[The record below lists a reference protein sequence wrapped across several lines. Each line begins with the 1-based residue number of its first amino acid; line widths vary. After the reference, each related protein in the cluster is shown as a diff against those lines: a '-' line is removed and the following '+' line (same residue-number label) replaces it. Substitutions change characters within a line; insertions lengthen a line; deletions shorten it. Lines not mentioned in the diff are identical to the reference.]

1 MQQHAPLA
9 ATPTRMMIAG
19 RIGWLRGAIGAGLA
33 VALTALIGRLALGND
48 PALPWL
54 IASMGASAVLI
65 FVLPASPLAQPW
77 PVAGSHVLSATIGL
91 ITHALL
97 GATWLSAGLAV
108 GLTIAMMSLLRCLH
122 PAAGG
127 TVLITALPSP
137 AVAAAGVGFLV
148 TPLALNVL
156 VLLAA
161 GFAWNRLTGH
171 SYPHR
176 PAPQVPQPDWI
187 GHIEDSDLDAV
198 LAEWDE
204 VLDVSRADLAA
215 LVHAVEGK
223 VRERRGAAATA
234 SAPRPKSPQSHPVPA
249 D

>member
-1 MQQHAPLA
+1 MEKHAPLA
-9 ATPTRMMIAG
+9 ATPARMMFAG
-19 RIGWLRGAIGAGLA
+19 RIGWLRGAMGAGLA
-33 VALTALIGRLALGND
+33 IALTALVSRIAMGND

-77 PVAGSHVLSATIGL
+77 PVAGSHLLSASIGL
-91 ITHALL
+91 AIHALF
-97 GATWLSAGLAV
+97 GATWLGAGLAV
-108 GLTIAMMSLLRCLH
+108 GLTIAGMSLLRCLH

-137 AVAAAGVGFLV
+137 AVAAAGAWFLL
-148 TPLALNVL
+148 TPLALNV
-156 VLLAA
+156 VILLAA
-161 GFAWNRLTGH
+161 GVVWNRLTGH
-171 SYPHR
+171 SYPHHA
-176 PAPQVPQPDWI
+176 APQPAQPDWI

-204 VLDVSRADLAA
+204 VLDVSREDLLAV
-215 LVHAVEGK
+215 VHAVEGK
-223 VRERRGAAATA
+223 VRERRAARAT
-234 SAPRPKSPQSHPVPA
+234 SPLPQRRQPHPAPA

>member
-1 MQQHAPLA
+1 MQPHAPLA
-9 ATPTRMMIAG
+9 ATPARMMFAG
-19 RIGWLRGAIGAGLA
+19 RIGWLRGALGAGLA
-33 VALTALIGRLALGND
+33 IALTALISHAVMAGD

-77 PVAGSHVLSATIGL
+77 PVAGSHLLAASIGL
-91 ITHALL
+91 AVHGLL
-97 GATWLSAGLAV
+97 GTTWLGAGLAV
-108 GLTIAMMSLLRCLH
+108 GLTIAGMSLLRCLH

-137 AVAAAGVGFLV
+137 AVAAAGAAFLL

-161 GFAWNRLTGH
+161 GVVWNRLTGH

-176 PAPQVPQPDWI
+176 AAPQPPQPDWI

-198 LAEWDE
+198 LGEWDE
-204 VLDVSRADLAA
+204 VLDVSRDDLLA

-223 VRERRGAAATA
+223 VRARRAPKA
-234 SAPRPKSPQSHPVPA
+234 SSPQAKTPQPDPVQA
-249 D
+249 G

>member
-1 MQQHAPLA
+1 MQPHAPLA
-9 ATPTRMMIAG
+9 ATPARMMFAG
-19 RIGWLRGAIGAGLA
+19 RIGWLRGALGAGLA
-33 VALTALIGRLALGND
+33 IALTALISHAIMGND

-54 IASMGASAVLI
+54 VASMGASAVLI

-77 PVAGSHVLSATIGL
+77 PVAGSHLLSASIGL
-91 ITHALL
+91 AIHTLL
-97 GATWLSAGLAV
+97 GSSWLGAGLAV
-108 GLTIAMMSLLRCLH
+108 GLTIAGMSLLRCLH

-137 AVAAAGVGFLV
+137 AVAAAGGHFLLL
-148 TPLALNVL
+148 PLALNVL

-161 GFAWNRLTGH
+161 GVAWNRLTGH

-176 PAPQVPQPDWI
+176 AMPQPAQPDWI
-187 GHIEDSDLDAV
+187 GHIEDADLDAV

-204 VLDVSRADLAA
+204 VLDVNRDDLLA

-223 VRERRGAAATA
+223 VRARRA
-234 SAPRPKSPQSHPVPA
+234 
-249 D
+249 